1 MHKYMLGFHFV
12 YSCQRCNSFIHKSSV
27 PPPQPRFFCDACSS
41 GTTLLTYSATKSKC
55 PFELH
60 IWSIEYDG
68 HRHFSLSSN
77 GSGSWLLA
85 TSATG
90 IARNSSDMSLCNFF
104 YLHLYCNPS
113 LPPTTNTSAILIDF
127 SLLTIIMTILFWCL
141 WENKKQIRCNFLL
154 CRMQVYSPIQVVIS
168 DVCSLWLTYGFVYY
182 HNIEREAENW

>member
-85 TSATG
+85 TSTTG
-90 IARNSSDMSLCNFF
+90 IARNSTDMSF
-104 YLHLYCNPS
+104 
-113 LPPTTNTSAILIDF
+113 
-127 SLLTIIMTILFWCL
+127 
-141 WENKKQIRCNFLL
+141 CNFLSSSL
-154 CRMQVYSPIQVVIS
+154 LQSIIATNNKHKCHTDWFFTSHDNNDDSILMLVREQETNQMQFLIVQ
-168 DVCSLWLTYGFVYY
+168 DASL
-182 HNIEREAENW
+182 